1 MLVCAIGLWR
11 WWVNMVGCVCVCV
24 GANVSMVFIVYV
36 SLAGS
41 ACVGLYALVG
51 LAVDVLMVVGEEVIE
66 L

>member
-1 MLVCAIGLWR
+1 VLGCVIDLWR
-11 WWVNMVGCVCVCV
+11 WWVNMVVCVCVCV

-51 LAVDVLMVVGEEVIE
+51 LAVDVLMVVGEEVVE